1 MVARGGKKGGQTA
14 PQPKWYEKPLRS
26 SKGQFNFTLVTD
38 GVYVEHKWGQNSGHI
53 GIPKETI
60 PQFIKYLQ
68 TFAPA
73 AKSTGEA
80 AGVSEK
86 GKVISKEN
94 KKPKKVAKKEPE
106 MKPTMDDLDADL
118 MSYQSARTGGE
129 AEAEMAE
136 PAAVPATE
144 PAAAEA
150 PAADVAL

>member
-73 AKSTGEA
+73 AKSTGKA

-86 GKVISKEN
+86 GKGISKEN
-94 KKPKKVAKKEPE
+94 KKPKGKKEPE
-106 MKPTMDDLDADL
+106 KKPTMDDLDADL
-118 MSYQSARTGGE
+118 MSYQSARTEG
-129 AEAEMAE
+129 EAEMAE
-136 PAAVPATE
+136 PAAAPSAE
-144 PAAAEA
+144 PAAAED